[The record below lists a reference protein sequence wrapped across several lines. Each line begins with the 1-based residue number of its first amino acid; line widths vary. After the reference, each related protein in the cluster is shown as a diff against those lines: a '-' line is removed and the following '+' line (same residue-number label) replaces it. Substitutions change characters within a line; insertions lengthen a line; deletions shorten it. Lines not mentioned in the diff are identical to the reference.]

1 MAAHHRLARPVLL
14 GDNSNDPSQ
23 RSHELSEP
31 LMHPPGHS
39 VRERL
44 RSALRDRGARSV
56 RIRFRAARDGCRLRS
71 YRVEPEN
78 APLPA
83 ALTGQL
89 RSLAHAVINESLPR
103 PRHRGR
109 TGDLTWTMESDLMEI
124 RY

>member
-39 VRERL
+39 VCEGL
-44 RSALRDRGARSV
+44 RSVLRDRGARSV
-56 RIRFRAARDGCRLRS
+56 RIRFQAAPGGYQPRS
-71 YRVEPEN
+71 YRLEPEN
-78 APLPA
+78 APLPPGP
-83 ALTGQL
+83 TEQL
-89 RSLAHAVINESLPR
+89 RALAHAAVNESLPR
-103 PRHRGR
+103 LRRRGR